1 MIVLCIDF
9 NDQTPTEQV
18 TYQRQNLNGEIDMKI
33 LVGYD
38 GSNSAKEAL
47 NLAKIHAKAL
57 GASVSVVTSME
68 KGTEGQREEIDQSEK
83 GLEWAKSVFDEAGI
97 DCKTHLLIRGLSP
110 GEDIVEFAK
119 ENQVEEIIVGVK
131 RRSKVG
137 KLLMGS
143 TAQFVILQAPCP
155 VVSVK

>member
-1 MIVLCIDF
+1 
-9 NDQTPTEQV
+9 
-18 TYQRQNLNGEIDMKI
+18 MKI

-47 NLAKIHAKAL
+47 NLAKIHAKAF
-57 GASVSVVTSME
+57 GASVLVVTSME
-68 KGTEGQREEIDQSEK
+68 KGTEGQREEITQSEK
-83 GLEWAKSVFDEAGI
+83 GLEWAKSIFAENDI
-97 DCKTHLLIRGLSP
+97 DCDTHLLIRGFTS

-143 TAQFVILQAPCP
+143 TAQYVILQAPCP

>member
-1 MIVLCIDF
+1 
-9 NDQTPTEQV
+9 
-18 TYQRQNLNGEIDMKI
+18 MKI

-47 NLAKIHAKAL
+47 NLAKIHAKAF

-68 KGTEGQREEIDQSEK
+68 KGTEGQREEIIQSEK
-83 GLEWAKSVFDEAGI
+83 GLEWAKSVFEENGI
-97 DCKTHLLIRGLSP
+97 ECDTHLLIRGLAP
-110 GEDIVEFAK
+110 GEDIVEYAR

>member
-1 MIVLCIDF
+1 
-9 NDQTPTEQV
+9 
-18 TYQRQNLNGEIDMKI
+18 MKI

-47 NLAKIHAKAL
+47 NLAKIHAKAF

-68 KGTEGQREEIDQSEK
+68 KGTEGQREEIAQSEK
-83 GLEWAKSVFDEAGI
+83 GLEWAKSVFEEDGI
-97 DCKTHLLIRGLSP
+97 DCDTHLLIRGLSP
-110 GEDIVEFAK
+110 GEDIVEYAR
-119 ENQVEEIIVGVK
+119 ESQAAEIIVGVK

>member
-1 MIVLCIDF
+1 
-9 NDQTPTEQV
+9 
-18 TYQRQNLNGEIDMKI
+18 MKL

-47 NLAKIHAKAL
+47 NLAKIHAKAF
-57 GASVSVVTSME
+57 GASVAVVTSME
-68 KGTEGQREEIDQSEK
+68 KGTEGQREDISEAEK
-83 GLEWAKSVFDEAGI
+83 GLEWTKSLFEENEI
-97 DCKTHLLIRGLSP
+97 DCDTHLLIRGLSP

-119 ENQVEEIIVGVK
+119 ESQVDEIVVGVK

-143 TAQFVILQAPCP
+143 TAQYIILQAPCP